1 VTIDIAITERGS
13 VVSCCGDSQ
22 NLERIHEAIA
32 TLPASKGFSTDLPTV
47 WDLSAVTPG
56 ILSADHMRAFSAPV
70 SRVREG
76 TARSRVGVVAPHDA
90 VFVGVK
96 MFTGVNAD
104 RIQAALPVCRD
115 IEKVKA
121 GAFSLD
127 AGAGAD
133 ASHQ

>member
-1 VTIDIAITERGS
+1 VTTDIAITERGT
-13 VVSCCGDSQ
+13 VVSCGDSR
-22 NLERIHEAIA
+22 NFERTHEAIA
-32 TLPASKGFSTDLPTV
+32 ALAASKGFSEDLPTV

-76 TARSRVGVVAPHDA
+76 TARPRVDVVALHDA
-90 VFVGVK
+90 VFGEVK
-96 MFTGVNAD
+96 MFTVVNAD

-115 IEKVKA
+115 IEEAKV

-127 AGAGAD
+127 DGAGAD